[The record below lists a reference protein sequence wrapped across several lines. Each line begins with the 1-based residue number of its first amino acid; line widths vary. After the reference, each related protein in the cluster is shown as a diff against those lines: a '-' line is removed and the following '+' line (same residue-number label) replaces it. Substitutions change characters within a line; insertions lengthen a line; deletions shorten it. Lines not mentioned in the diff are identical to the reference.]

1 MAGPGYSS
9 PFPTTHD
16 TIEASTLAATP
27 GYVPSSP
34 PHSRHDSDD
43 AVNHL
48 RNSVSEQVAAQRSGD
63 RQSHRSRSSSPS
75 SQASSFDGRDDLEAR
90 LADYTLDLSRF
101 SAGEFGLD
109 DRDDD
114 RLGDLSATKEEEK
127 LSDIGGPEDFTEHM
141 ERYLWGD
148 GSSSNSKKNGDKP
161 KEDEE
166 RLESLVE
173 DDGEL
178 GEYSEFGPP
187 VDMSTPSQFLRRN
200 PHASKEVTQLEGIEE
215 SPPQSPR
222 GESSPSTRRQR
233 DAPAEYDSDDLR
245 RQIEQL
251 EEQLRERNQQLQTER
266 EKVREAEEAAGQVTH
281 LQAELSRKS
290 ALLEETHEKHRDE
303 EAAFHEQIESLQ
315 RQNNEKDLSLQNSK
329 GDLLRLEALEQQV
342 ETLQAELKRRD
353 ESLTEKD
360 ETGTIDSLKTE
371 LEAAREEIRKR
382 DEALEDSI
390 SKLNEVTAAKDRQL
404 QEKNTEIETLRA
416 QISDRDLEIEKLEDE
431 LDAANDESEA
441 LEEKIASLESQ
452 TRPLEEKNTAL
463 ETELGD
469 VRSQLT
475 AQEDALKAVAS
486 DISVP
491 SEGRVEGKTFTDIL
505 DVIKGAFLTKM
516 ALPPTLPTRKT
527 DLEEEVEHLRK
538 QLTDSQ
544 KQSKETVSAKEAL
557 EVQVR
562 RSQEQLT
569 ESQALIT
576 TVETENT
583 RLTSRVDDLT
593 SSLQKL
599 QGECHEIKEQN
610 AQLVETITS
619 LRKEKETQQPT
630 SPSSSPSESAPNIAT
645 TQEAHQAQL
654 KSLQTAH
661 ATAIS
666 TLRSSHAESLRK
678 LRNQL
683 SASESRE
690 SELKSQL
697 ESLRASESEQRSEVE
712 DLFAEIE
719 RLESIITAKEEA
731 AAALDLRIAKSVEK
745 REKEWE
751 RRIDLLLKE
760 REKMSKAL
768 LWTWGEK
775 EVGDS
780 VKDNG
785 DENRKGPRQG
795 YRYKYVVRGSK

>member
-1 MAGPGYSS
+1 M
-9 PFPTTHD
+9 
-16 TIEASTLAATP
+16 
-27 GYVPSSP
+27 PSSP
-34 PHSRHDSDD
+34 PQSNHDSDD
-43 AVNHL
+43 GVSHL

-63 RQSHRSRSSSPS
+63 RRSDRSRSSSPS
-75 SQASSFDGRDDLEAR
+75 SQASSFDSRDNLEAR

-101 SAGEFGLD
+101 SGEEFGLD
-109 DRDDD
+109 ERDDD
-114 RLGDLSATKEEEK
+114 RLPDLSAEKEEK

-148 GSSSNSKKNGDKP
+148 GLSSDDKKNGNKP
-161 KEDEE
+161 MEEGE

-173 DDGEL
+173 DEEGEL

-200 PHASKEVTQLEGIEE
+200 PHTSREVTQLEGIEE

-222 GESSPSTRRQR
+222 GEASPSARRQK
-233 DAPAEYDSDDLR
+233 DASPEDDSGDLR

-251 EEQLRERNQQLQTER
+251 KEQLRERDEQLQAER
-266 EKVREAEEAAGQVTH
+266 TKALEAEAAAEQATH
-281 LQAELSRKS
+281 LQEELSRKA
-290 ALLEETHEKHRDE
+290 ALLEEAHEKHQRE
-303 EAAFHEQIESLQ
+303 QAALHEQIESLQ
-315 RQNNEKDLSLQNSK
+315 RQNSEKELSLQNSK
-329 GDLLRLEALEQQV
+329 SDMLRLEALQQQV
-342 ETLQAELKRRD
+342 ETLQAELKGRD
-353 ESLTEKD
+353 ESLAEK
-360 ETGTIDSLKTE
+360 EENNGTIDSLKAE
-371 LEAAREEIRKR
+371 LEVAREEIKKR
-382 DEALEDSI
+382 DEALESSI
-390 SKLNEVTAAKDRQL
+390 SKLNEVTTAKDRQL
-404 QEKNTEIETLRA
+404 QEKNTEIETLKA

-441 LEEKIASLESQ
+441 LEKKIASLESKNK
-452 TRPLEEKNTAL
+452 PLEEKNTAL

-486 DISVP
+486 DISVH
-491 SEGRVEGKTFTDIL
+491 SEGKTEGRTEGKTFTDIL
-505 DVIKGAFLTKM
+505 DVIKGAFLTEM
-516 ALPPTLPTRKT
+516 ALPTTLPTSKT
-527 DLEEEVEHLRK
+527 DLEEEAESLRK
-538 QLTDSQ
+538 QLAESQ
-544 KQSKETVSAKEAL
+544 KQSKEAASTKETL
-557 EVQVR
+557 EVQLK
-562 RSQEQLT
+562 RSEEQLS
-569 ESQALIT
+569 ESQGLIT
-576 TVETENT
+576 TIEAENS
-583 RLTSRVDDLT
+583 RLTSRVDELT

-599 QGECHEIKEQN
+599 QGESHDIKEQH
-610 AQLVETITS
+610 AQLLETIDRM
-619 LRKEKETQQPT
+619 RKEKEAQQPAGPP
-630 SPSSSPSESAPNIAT
+630 SPPFESAPDLAVIT
-645 TQEAHQAQL
+645 EAHQAQL

-683 SASESRE
+683 TAAETRE
-690 SELKSQL
+690 SELKSEL
-697 ESLRASESEQRSEVE
+697 DRLRSFDSEQKSEVE
-712 DLFAEIE
+712 DLYAEIE

-768 LWTWGEK
+768 LWAWGEK